1 MKIVYKTT
9 EGYLAILT
17 PSNETL
23 ENEDYEELISKDIPQ
38 DVTPYTVEDED
49 LPTNVMF
56 RDAWTLSGKKK
67 VNVVVDLDKSKEI
80 AHKQRRQKRAL
91 ELKQYDLEATVP
103 SLAEQAEQQRQI
115 IREKYDVIQTEIDE
129 AEDIETLE
137 KIVQELS

>member
-17 PSNETL
+17 PSEEIL

-38 DVTPYTVEDED
+38 DVTSYTIEDED
-49 LPTNVMF
+49 LPTDIVF
-56 RDAWTLSGKKK
+56 RDAWELTDGK
-67 VNVVVDLDKSKEI
+67 VTINLNKSKEI
-80 AHKQRRQKRAL
+80 SHKFRRQKRAL
-91 ELKQYDLEATVP
+91 ELKQYDLEATIP
-103 SLAEQAEQQRQI
+103 SLAEQAEAQRQI
-115 IREKYDVIQTEIDE
+115 IRDKYDNIQTEIDD

>member
-1 MKIVYKTT
+1 MKIVYKTA

-17 PSNETL
+17 PSDEIL

-38 DVTPYTVEDED
+38 DVASYTVEDED
-49 LPTNVMF
+49 LPINVMF
-56 RDAWTLSGKKK
+56 RDAWELTDGT
-67 VNVVVDLDKSKEI
+67 VTINLDKSKEL
-80 AHKQRRQKRAL
+80 AHQQRRQKRTL

-115 IREKYDVIQTEIDE
+115 IREKYDTIQTEIDE

-137 KIVQELS
+137 KIIQELS

>member
-17 PSNETL
+17 PSEEIL

-38 DVTPYTVEDED
+38 DVTSYTVEDED
-49 LPTNVMF
+49 LPNNVMF
-56 RDAWTLSGKKK
+56 RDAWELTDGK
-67 VNVVVDLDKSKEI
+67 VTINLDKSKEI
-80 AHKQRRQKRAL
+80 SHNLRRQKRAL
-91 ELKQYDLEATVP
+91 ELKQYDLEVTVP

-115 IREKYDVIQTEIDE
+115 IREKYDAIQTEIDE